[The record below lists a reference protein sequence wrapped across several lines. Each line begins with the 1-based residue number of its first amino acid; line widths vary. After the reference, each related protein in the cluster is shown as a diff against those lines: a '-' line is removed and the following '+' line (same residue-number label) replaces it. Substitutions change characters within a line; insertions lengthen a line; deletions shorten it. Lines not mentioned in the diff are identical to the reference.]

1 MADEELEKKSD
12 ESTDEEESEDDSSS
26 EDSHESSQPGK
37 SSKDEESEAEKPARA
52 EKSDPEEDDEIDAAL
67 AAQTGNVL
75 GTERFVYAAYLA
87 AAVAVSF
94 IFSKLG
100 HAAWLKLAAWK
111 PEQVGEPRDE
121 IVYAISG
128 LLGVG
133 LAVRYWRRKDARQ
146 YATEVAEELSKVT
159 WPTKKEVQ
167 NSTFIVVLTTLFATV
182 FFALMDQF
190 WRFITDKVYGF

>member
-1 MADEELEKKSD
+1 MADEELEKKAD
-12 ESTDEEESEDDSSS
+12 EAEDEEESSEDESSTDESESAERESKSSS
-26 EDSHESSQPGK
+26 KNEKRK
-37 SSKDEESEAEKPARA
+37 SEEA
-52 EKSDPEEDDEIDAAL
+52 EKSDPEEDAEVEAAL
-67 AAQTGNVL
+67 EAQAGNVL
-75 GTERFVYAAYLA
+75 GAERFVYAAYLA
-87 AAVAVSF
+87 AAVIAAF
-94 IFSKLG
+94 LFSKLG

-121 IVYAISG
+121 IVYVIAG

-133 LAVRYWRRKDARQ
+133 VALHYWRRKDARQ
-146 YATEVAEELSKVT
+146 YATEVAEELSLVT